1 MMSST
6 KFIFAFVLGSAAG
19 SAITWKI
26 VKTKYEQIAQEEI
39 DSVKEVFARR
49 LDEYNDGNAPVED
62 EPELTEEEI
71 EKAEYVTIIDNYN
84 NVSNQ
89 NEEKGGSATMN
100 VGSAP
105 YVITPE
111 EFDELDEYDTSSL
124 TYYDDGVLTDEYDEI
139 VENIDD
145 IVGIDSLQHFG
156 EYEDDSVFVRNDRLK
171 CDYEILLDHR
181 RYRDLNPVD
190 DE

>member
-1 MMSST
+1 MMSNGT
-6 KFIFAFVLGSAAG
+6 KFILTFVLGAAAG
-19 SAITWKI
+19 SAVTWKI

-39 DSVKEVFARR
+39 NSVKEVFARR
-49 LDEYNDGNAPVED
+49 LDECMGNGEAVED
-62 EPELTEEEI
+62 EPKLTEEEI
-71 EKAEYVTIIDNYN
+71 EKKEYADIVINYTEKK
-84 NVSNQ
+84 
-89 NEEKGGSATMN
+89 EEKGGSATMN
-100 VGSAP
+100 VGSIP

-124 TYYDDGVLTDEYDEI
+124 TYYEDGILTDEYDEI
-139 VENIDD
+139 VEDIDD
-145 IVGIDSLQHFG
+145 IIGIDSLQHFG